1 MTDPD
6 RDRLED
12 DSTSIGDAIA
22 VLEAELGTIDRTGTV
37 PVEEAVGRVLAEPVA
52 AARNLPHY
60 RRSERDGYA
69 VRAADTTGASETDP
83 VMLSRTVEARGSGE
97 GTLGSGET
105 SYVHTGSAV
114 PEGADAV
121 VMVENVTETADGES
135 FPEAGGPT
143 GTHIEIG
150 TPVEPGAYVTPIGA
164 DLEAGG
170 RLYEPGHRLRPGD
183 LGTLTVAGVQ
193 EIAAVDLPTVAV
205 IPTGDELVQSN
216 PGPGEAIETNGLVG
230 SALVEH
236 WCGRA
241 RYRDVITDDPSAL
254 RTALERDLD
263 ADLIVTSGGSS
274 VGSRDLL
281 PTVVADRGEVLVR
294 GLGLRPGHSA
304 SLGVVS
310 GTPIVMLPGT
320 PIASL
325 VVAWLLVRPAL
336 TTAVGT
342 RDIEPPTEQASLETD
357 LESTVGQRT
366 VHGVSLEDSGD
377 RTETPVARSA
387 ERGGLPSLARID
399 GWVQVEE
406 SASERTV
413 GELVPVERWGQ
424 SFC

>member
-12 DSTSIGDAIA
+12 DSTSIGEAIA
-22 VLEAELGTIDRTGTV
+22 VLEAELGSIDRTETV
-37 PVEEAVGRVLAEPVA
+37 PVDEAVGRVLAEPVP

-69 VRAADTTGASETDP
+69 VRALDTTGASETDP
-83 VMLSRTVEARGSGE
+83 VVLVMTDDARGAGE
-97 GTLGSGET
+97 RTLGSGET

-121 VMVENVTETADGES
+121 VMVENVTESSDGES
-135 FPEAGGPT
+135 PPDADGQT
-143 GTHIEIG
+143 GTGIEIES
-150 TPVEPGAYVTPIGA
+150 PVESGAYVTPLGA
-164 DLEAGG
+164 DLEAGS
-170 RLYEPGHRLRPGD
+170 RLFEAGHRLRPGD
-183 LGTLTVAGVQ
+183 LGVLTVAGVD
-193 EIAAVDLPTVAV
+193 EIDAVDLPTVAV
-205 IPTGDELVQSN
+205 IPTGEELVQTD

-241 RYRDVITDDPSAL
+241 RYRDVVTDDPSAL

-281 PTVVADRGEVLVR
+281 PTVVANRGEVLVR
-294 GLGLRPGHSA
+294 GLALRPGQSA

-310 GTPIVMLPGT
+310 GTPIAMLPGT

-342 RDIEPPTEQASLETD
+342 RDTEPPTVQATLETD
-357 LESTVGQRT
+357 LESTVGRRT
-366 VHGVSLEDSGD
+366 VHGVSLEDSGGQ
-377 RTETPVARSA
+377 TEKLAARSA

-413 GELVPVERWGQ
+413 GEIVPVERWGQ
-424 SFC
+424 SSC